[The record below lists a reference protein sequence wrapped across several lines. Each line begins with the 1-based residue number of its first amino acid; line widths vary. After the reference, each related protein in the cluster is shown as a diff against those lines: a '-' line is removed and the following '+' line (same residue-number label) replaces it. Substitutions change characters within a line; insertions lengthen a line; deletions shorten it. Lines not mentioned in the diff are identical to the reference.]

1 MAVRSAFGRSDYV
14 KKKIL
19 IVDDEELILNSLGL
33 ELEGEGYEVSL
44 AENGEEGI
52 AILRENYFDL
62 IITDL
67 MMEGLNGLEVLK
79 AAKEIDPEVAVVILT
94 GYGEVASAIEALRL
108 GAADYLL
115 KPCDCHE
122 LNLRIAKCLEQQ
134 ELARKIKIYE
144 RILPVCSEC
153 KKVLHEDEGG
163 MTEWLALDQFISRKT
178 GLGISHGY
186 CPDCFKEA
194 MAEIAHTKRKK

>member
-1 MAVRSAFGRSDYV
+1 M

-19 IVDDEELILNSLGL
+19 IVDDEELILNSLGQ
-33 ELEGEGYEVSL
+33 ELEGEGYDVSL
-44 AENGEEGI
+44 AANGEEGI
-52 AILRENYFDL
+52 AVLRENYFDL

-79 AAKEIDPEVAVVILT
+79 AAKEIDPEVAVVIIT
-94 GYGEVASAIEALRL
+94 GYGEVASAIDALRL

-115 KPCDCHE
+115 KPCDCNE

-134 ELARKIKIYE
+134 DLAKKIKIYE

-194 MAEIAHTKRKK
+194 MEEISLTKKKK

>member
-1 MAVRSAFGRSDYV
+1 V

-44 AENGEEGI
+44 AADGEEAI

-79 AAKEIDPEVAVVILT
+79 VAKQIDPEIAVVILT

-115 KPCDCHE
+115 KPCDCKE
-122 LNLRIAKCLEQQ
+122 LHLRLANSLEQQ
-134 ELARKIKIYE
+134 DLAKKIKIYE
-144 RILPVCSEC
+144 RILPVCGEC
-153 KKVLHEDEGG
+153 KKALHEDAGG

-186 CPDCFKEA
+186 CPACFKDA
-194 MAEIAHTKRKK
+194 MAEIAVTRKKK

>member
-1 MAVRSAFGRSDYV
+1 MGFIKGSSDFV

-33 ELEGEGYEVSL
+33 ELEGEGYEVFL
-44 AENGEEGI
+44 AANGEEAI

-67 MMEGLNGLEVLK
+67 MMEGLNGLDVLK
-79 AAKEIDPEVAVVILT
+79 VAKQIDPEVAVVILT

-108 GAADYLL
+108 GASDYLL
-115 KPCDCHE
+115 KPCDCNE

-134 ELARKIKIYE
+134 NLAKKIKIYE

-153 KKVLHEDEGG
+153 KKVLHEDPGG
-163 MTEWLALDQFISRKT
+163 LTEWVALDQFISRKT

-194 MAEIAHTKRKK
+194 MEEIALTKRRK

>member
-1 MAVRSAFGRSDYV
+1 V

-19 IVDDEELILNSLGL
+19 IVDDEKLILNSLGL
-33 ELEGEGYEVSL
+33 ELEGEGYDVSL
-44 AENGEEGI
+44 AADGEKGI
-52 AILRENYFDL
+52 ALLRENYFDL

-67 MMEGLNGLEVLK
+67 VMEGLNGLEVLK

-94 GYGEVASAIEALRL
+94 GYGEVASAIEAMRL

-115 KPCDCHE
+115 KPCDCDE
-122 LNLRIAKCLEQQ
+122 LHLRIAKCLEQQ
-134 ELARKIKIYE
+134 DLARKIKIYE

-153 KKVLHEDEGG
+153 KKVLHEDAAG
-163 MTEWLALDQFISRKT
+163 MTKWMALDQFISRKT

-186 CPDCFKEA
+186 CPACFKEA
-194 MAEIAHTKRKK
+194 MEEIALAKKKK

>member
-1 MAVRSAFGRSDYV
+1 MAALLFGRRAGYV

-44 AENGEEGI
+44 AKNGEEGI
-52 AILRENYFDL
+52 AVLRENYFDL

-115 KPCDCHE
+115 KPCDCNE
-122 LNLRIAKCLEQQ
+122 LNLRIANCLEQQ

-153 KKVLHEDEGG
+153 KKVLHEDAGG

-194 MAEIAHTKRKK
+194 MAEIAQTKRKK